1 MDNTI
6 PAQIDEGGY
15 SDNAYEVSQLLL
27 SSNSG
32 GKAVDL
38 RNIYREIVI
47 YETVFDD
54 KMYGEIIIA
63 DAVNLSESMPIVG
76 NESILIE
83 YKTRGSVDS
92 PVRIVGKVVAPMGKA
107 RTPNEKMELYKV
119 QFVSDL
125 QFRNRFTKVHASYS
139 GSIVTNGGNAGIANQ
154 VFLKNFGDT
163 NSDKFF
169 TNDSSIGRNKFVIP
183 YWNPIFTM
191 TWLAQRAV
199 PATPGCFLFYE
210 DVDGFHFKNL
220 TKEIEKQPKLIY
232 RIEPMNAKNL
242 GDVMGFMT
250 RVQDYSV
257 TSFFDRLEEYSSGM
271 YSGTL
276 YTHDI
281 TTKKFSRHSLN
292 YFDEL
297 YPQTK
302 HLNKNPLF
310 PAGTVMSD
318 VFATSNLGFRN
329 IMPIQKAQV
338 DGIVNNHNPE
348 KYYLNRNSINKQ
360 FTTLRMTIV
369 VPGNSSLRLLDVVGL
384 EVPKSGYMDESDSEW
399 QDGYLSG
406 RYVIVSLKT
415 VINKTGYRTTVEL
428 SKDSLVKGI
437 PSKYEESGSDS
448 PI

>member
-6 PAQIDEGGY
+6 PAQIDGGGY
-15 SDNAYEVSQLLL
+15 SDNAYEVSQLLIT
-27 SSNSG
+27 SNSG

-38 RNIYREIVI
+38 RNIYREIVV

-92 PVRIVGKVVAPMGKA
+92 PIRIVGKVVAPMGKA

-125 QFRNRFTKVHASYS
+125 QFRNRFTNIQSSYS
-139 GSIVTNGGNAGIANQ
+139 GSIVTSGGNAGIANQ

-163 NSDKFF
+163 NADKFF
-169 TNDSSIGRNKFVIP
+169 TNDNSIGRNKFIIP
-183 YWNPIFTM
+183 YWSPIFTL

-220 TKEIEKQPKLIY
+220 TKEIEKQPKLVY
-232 RIEPMNAKNL
+232 RVEPLNAKNL
-242 GDVMGFMT
+242 GDVMGYMT

-276 YTHDI
+276 HTHDI

-292 YFDEL
+292 YFDE
-297 YPQTK
+297 QT
-302 HLNKNPLF
+302 NYF
-310 PAGTVMSD
+310 
-318 VFATSNLGFRN
+318 FCTSGWW
-329 IMPIQKAQV
+329 
-338 DGIVNNHNPE
+338 
-348 KYYLNRNSINKQ
+348 Y
-360 FTTLRMTIV
+360 
-369 VPGNSSLRLLDVVGL
+369 
-384 EVPKSGYMDESDSEW
+384 
-399 QDGYLSG
+399 
-406 RYVIVSLKT
+406 
-415 VINKTGYRTTVEL
+415 
-428 SKDSLVKGI
+428 
-437 PSKYEESGSDS
+437 
-448 PI
+448 